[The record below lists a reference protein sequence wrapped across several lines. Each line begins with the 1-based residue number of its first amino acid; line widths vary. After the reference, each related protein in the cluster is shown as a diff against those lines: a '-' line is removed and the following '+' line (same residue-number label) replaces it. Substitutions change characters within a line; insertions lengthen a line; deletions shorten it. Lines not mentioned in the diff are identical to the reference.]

1 MPGGRGGK
9 PRQAANPVLGGGI
22 ESVTERVLREAHS
35 LYVHPGHGL
44 VTIGTRLGLTL
55 LPPRRKVTVMVMGNH
70 SAGKSSFINWYV
82 EEHIQRTGVAIET
95 QGFTFITSGRKRES
109 LTGNATLHL
118 YPHFQALQSFKGVP
132 EYLSTE
138 ICTSKQ
144 KQFPLVTFLDTPGL
158 VDGDMKYPFDVEAAL
173 IWFGQLCD
181 LILVFFDPMGQA
193 LCKRT
198 LNIVENLNE
207 SHGNKLH
214 FYLSKADEA
223 GAEGDRQR
231 VLMQIVQ
238 ELCKRPGLNKCGFD
252 MPTIYIPNS
261 NKPQEGEG
269 EENCKSDGS
278 CSSNFCTQIAVSEEG
293 GRASFMEMPH
303 LPLGVWIAKGLGR
316 GDWAFRTS
324 SQPSRCVNQIEDI
337 CRTIE
342 KTISQTVQ
350 HTLNA
355 LERDCHLINEA
366 TLRLLEEDNETRSSN
381 FRARFRGIL
390 LGIAGCLLPIFLLV
404 TLLFGTSISRQLW
417 TLVLGEEQSQ
427 ALELY
432 VRPVATIWSL
442 VPEEQTFTVFFG
454 LLCLSVLFLLL
465 ASYTFR
471 TKPTLSKKQKRQL
484 EDRRDYVLD
493 VVLEKKVEKLNSLV
507 L

>member
-1 MPGGRGGK
+1 MPGSRGGK
-9 PRQAANPVLGGGI
+9 SREAANPAVGGGT
-22 ESVTERVLREAHS
+22 ELVTERVLREAHS

-44 VTIGTRLGLTL
+44 VSIGERLGLTL
-55 LPPRRKVTVMVMGNH
+55 LPPRRRVTVMVMGNH

-95 QGFTFITSGRKRES
+95 QGFTFITSGKKRES

-118 YPHFQALQSFKGVP
+118 YPHFQVLQNFKGVP

-144 KQFPLVTFLDTPGL
+144 KQFPLITFLDTPGL
-158 VDGDMKYPFDVEAAL
+158 VDGDMKYPFDVEGAL

-198 LNIVENLNE
+198 LNIVEKINE
-207 SHGNKLH
+207 EHGDKLH

-223 GAEGDRQR
+223 GTEGDRQR

-261 NKPQEGEG
+261 NKP
-269 EENCKSDGS
+269 
-278 CSSNFCTQIAVSEEG
+278 
-293 GRASFMEMPH
+293 
-303 LPLGVWIAKGLGR
+303 
-316 GDWAFRTS
+316 
-324 SQPSRCVNQIEDI
+324 SRCINQIEEI

-355 LERDCHLINEA
+355 LERDCRHIEEA
-366 TLRLLEEDNETRSSN
+366 TQRLLEDDNEARSSN
-381 FRARFRGIL
+381 FRACFRGIL
-390 LGIAGCLLPIFLLV
+390 LGIAGCLLPIFLFL
-404 TLLFGTSISRQLW
+404 TLIFGTTFARQLW
-417 TLVLGEEQSQ
+417 ILVLGEKQSQ
-427 ALELY
+427 TLELY
-432 VRPVATIWSL
+432 VPVASVWRL
-442 VPEEQTFTVFFG
+442 VPEDQTLTVFFG
-454 LLCLSVLFLLL
+454 LLCLSILLLLL
-465 ASYTFR
+465 ASYTLR
-471 TKPTLSKKQKRQL
+471 MKPTLSKKQKRQL
-484 EDRRDYVLD
+484 EDQRDYVLD
-493 VVLEKKVEKLNSLV
+493 VVLAMKVDALGMWMGWFEVVTWGLV
-507 L
+507 PIPQNLSWQRRGYGSCLDSG

>member
-1 MPGGRGGK
+1 MPAGRGGK
-9 PRQAANPVLGGGI
+9 PREVANPAAGSAA
-22 ESVTERVLREAHS
+22 ESITERVLREAHS
-35 LYVHPGHGL
+35 LYVHPGHGKKGGCEKVGWNPLFWGGGRKKARDCVELISPPPLNFHPGL
-44 VTIGTRLGLTL
+44 VSIGARLSLSL

-95 QGFTFITSGRKRES
+95 QGFTFITSGKKRES

-118 YPHFQALQSFKGVP
+118 YPHFQALQNFKGIP

-144 KQFPLVTFLDTPGL
+144 KLFPLITFLDTPGL
-158 VDGDMKYPFDVEAAL
+158 VDGDMKYPFDVEGSL

-198 LNIVENLNE
+198 LNIVEKLNE
-207 SHGNKLH
+207 SHGDKLH

-261 NKPQEGEG
+261 NKP
-269 EENCKSDGS
+269 
-278 CSSNFCTQIAVSEEG
+278 
-293 GRASFMEMPH
+293 
-303 LPLGVWIAKGLGR
+303 
-316 GDWAFRTS
+316 
-324 SQPSRCVNQIEDI
+324 SRCINQIEDV

-366 TLRLLEEDNETRSSN
+366 TERLLEEDTEARNSN
-381 FRARFRGIL
+381 FRACFRGAL
-390 LGIAGCLLPIFLLV
+390 LGVVGCLLPIFLL
-404 TLLFGTSISRQLW
+404 LSLMFGTTFARQLW
-417 TLVLGEEQSQ
+417 TIVLGEEQSQ

-432 VRPVATIWSL
+432 VHPVASIWSL
-442 VPEEQTFTVFFG
+442 VPEEHTLTVFFG
-454 LLCLSVLFLLL
+454 LLFLSVVLLLL
-465 ASYTFR
+465 ASYTFK
-471 TKPTLSKKQKRQL
+471 TKPTLTKKQKRQL
-484 EDRRDYVLD
+484 EDRRDYVVD
-493 VVLEKKVEKLNSLV
+493 VVLEKKVDN
-507 L
+507 